1 MTLMWGEG
9 NGKLFEGR
17 YRSGSMA
24 YLPASGRRPTAF
36 HSISVSLVLNSKPQT
51 CVHTGYAGCPQ
62 ETMNKYEN
70 ILTSPPVLARIPQ
83 KARVRGRGLRCFKTL
98 VHGPVDVGGWD
109 KA

>member
-1 MTLMWGEG
+1 
-9 NGKLFEGR
+9 
-17 YRSGSMA
+17 MA
-24 YLPASGRRPTAF
+24 NLPASGRRPTAF

-51 CVHTGYAGCPQ
+51 CVHTRYADCPQ